1 MSPENATFANDMK
14 RILFIC
20 LGNICRSPAADGIM
34 RQMVAER
41 GLEDEFLIDSAGIGS
56 WHVGQLPDRR
66 MRECGQRHGYN
77 FDPVSSLRRTLPA
90 LTISP

>member
-1 MSPENATFANDMK
+1 LQQDLTLKLVMK

-34 RQMVAER
+34 KHLVAER

-56 WHVGQLPDRR
+56 WHVGQLPDYVAK
-66 MRECGQRHGYN
+66 GT
-77 FDPVSSLRRTLPA
+77 DIPSIIAPVSSLQRILPA
-90 LTISP
+90 LISSL